1 VHERT
6 RRHLQT
12 IAHTTG
18 TNPAPGIEQRP
29 APRSVWLTGQ
39 VCSRDQRR
47 HRYLYA
53 SLAHPGKML
62 PSIARYLIAT
72 YTHPGDL
79 VLDPMCGIGTTPV
92 EAIHLARNAVGV
104 EYEHRWAGLAEAN
117 LAHARDHGA
126 IGQAQIVRGDARQ
139 LPHLLPDEL
148 LGTVALVVTSPP
160 YGPST
165 HGHVREYAGRGGRV
179 SKVNHRYGHDRANL
193 AHSSHHQLA
202 TGFATILTGCVPLL
216 QPGGVVAVT
225 ARPYRTRGE
234 LVDIPGMV
242 AAAGHAAG
250 LTLVDRCV
258 ALIAGIRDGKLVPR
272 ASFFQLH
279 NIRLAH
285 QNGDPQWLLQHE
297 LVHIFQATRT
307 RHQSARNWSDPAV
320 APADYGLDGSTLSRV
335 DRCRHQARPAN
346 AEPGSAAE
354 SWPHQGRAIER
365 TADPCPPYPHPML
378 GFEQSPATGDR
389 RPAGRATPPPT
400 TWSDMAGWQ

>member
-12 IAHTTG
+12 IAHTTQPH
-18 TNPAPGIEQRP
+18 TEKPDPQ
-29 APRSVWLTGQ
+29 PRSVWLTGQ

-47 HRYLYA
+47 HRYLPA

-72 YTHPGDL
+72 YTHPGEL
-79 VLDPMCGIGTTPV
+79 VLDPMAGIGTTPV
-92 EAIHLARNAVGV
+92 EAIHLGRNAIGI
-104 EYEHRWAGLAEAN
+104 EYEPRWARLAEAN

-126 IGQAQIVRGDARQ
+126 TGQAQIVRGDARQ

-179 SKVNHRYGHDRANL
+179 SKVNHRYGNDRANL
-193 AHSSHHQLA
+193 AHSSHGQLA
-202 TGFATILTGCVPLL
+202 AGFTQILTGCVPLL
-216 QPGGVVAVT
+216 QPGGIVAVT

-242 AAAGHAAG
+242 AAAGHTAG
-250 LTLVDRCV
+250 LTLIDRCV
-258 ALIAGIRDGKLVPR
+258 ALIAGIRNGQLVPR

-285 QNGDPQWLLQHE
+285 QAGDPQWLFQHE
-297 LVHIFQATRT
+297 LVHIFRVTSRPQPAPSWPD
-307 RHQSARNWSDPAV
+307 SAFTPA
-320 APADYGLDGSTLSRV
+320 GHSLDGSTLPRV
-335 DRCRHQARPAN
+335 DRRPPLARRTNPQ
-346 AEPGSAAE
+346 PGRTVASQ
-354 SWPHQGRAIER
+354 PRPGRDVER
-365 TADPCPPYPHPML
+365 TADLCPPKPRHTPRSGSSPTAPHHQHPD
-378 GFEQSPATGDR
+378 PAVSLPAASSDAAER
-389 RPAGRATPPPT
+389 R
-400 TWSDMAGWQ
+400 

>member
-12 IAHTTG
+12 IAHTTQ
-18 TNPAPGIEQRP
+18 PATEKPDPQ
-29 APRSVWLTGQ
+29 PRSVWLTGK

-47 HRYLYA
+47 HRYLHS

-72 YTHPGDL
+72 YTHPSEL
-79 VLDPMCGIGTTPV
+79 VLDPMAGIGTTPV
-92 EAIHLARNAVGV
+92 EAIHLARNAIGI
-104 EYEHRWAGLAEAN
+104 EYEPRWARLAEAN

-126 IGQAQIVRGDARQ
+126 TGQAQIVRGDARQ

-148 LGTVALVVTSPP
+148 CGAVALVVTSPP

-179 SKVNHRYGHDRANL
+179 SKVNHRYGNDRANL
-193 AHSSHHQLA
+193 AHSSHGQLA
-202 TGFATILTGCVPLL
+202 AGFTQILTGCVPLL
-216 QPGGVVAVT
+216 RPGGVVAVT

-242 AAAGHAAG
+242 VAAGYTAG

-258 ALIAGIRDGKLVPR
+258 ALIAAIRNGQLIAR

-297 LVHIFQATRT
+297 LVHIFQATNI
-307 RHQSARNWSDPAV
+307 RHRPARNRSGPAIP
-320 APADYGLDGSTLSRV
+320 PAGRRLDSSTPPSV
-335 DRCRHQARPAN
+335 DRRPYQARRAN
-346 AEPGSAAE
+346 PEPVAQLNPDPPG
-354 SWPHQGRAIER
+354 QDIER
-365 TADPCPPYPHPML
+365 TADPCPPYPRPEPRA
-378 GFEQSPATGDR
+378 EQQTTTGHQRHAGSVIPPPPADSSDT
-389 RPAGRATPPPT
+389 AGRR
-400 TWSDMAGWQ
+400 